1 MVCCF
6 FGFHAKYWLALST
19 ERERVGKIS
28 EKTKKERN
36 KQMKNTTVFAQVIK
50 RTDIVFP
57 YHLRKLTTRCH
68 AHLISSAQK
77 RTE

>member
-28 EKTKKERN
+28 EKTKLHVN
-36 KQMKNTTVFAQVIK
+36 NVI
-50 RTDIVFP
+50 R
-57 YHLRKLTTRCH
+57 L
-68 AHLISSAQK
+68 
-77 RTE
+77 E